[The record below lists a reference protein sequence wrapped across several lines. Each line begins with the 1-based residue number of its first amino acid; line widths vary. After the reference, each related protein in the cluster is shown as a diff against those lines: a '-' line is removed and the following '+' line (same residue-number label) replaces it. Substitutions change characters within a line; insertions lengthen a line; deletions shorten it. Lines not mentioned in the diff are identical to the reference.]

1 MPKIKNIERDLV
13 IQANDKLLGTDIS
26 GATKNYLVQDIAAF
40 INASAAGQSH
50 KHHQNNASTEWTI
63 SHGLGLADY
72 LPNVTIKMSG
82 GVLINN
88 IQALGL
94 VTYVDKDTLKI
105 NLLNAESGYA
115 YVSL

>member
-1 MPKIKNIERDLV
+1 MPKIKNIERDLA
-13 IQANDKLLGTDIS
+13 IQANDKLLGTDVS
-26 GATKNYLVQDIAAF
+26 GATKNYLISDVADF
-40 INASAAGQSH
+40 IKASGLAH
-50 KHHQNNASTEWTI
+50 KHHQVNASPEWSIT
-63 SHGLGLADY
+63 HNLNLEDY

-115 YVSL
+115 YISL